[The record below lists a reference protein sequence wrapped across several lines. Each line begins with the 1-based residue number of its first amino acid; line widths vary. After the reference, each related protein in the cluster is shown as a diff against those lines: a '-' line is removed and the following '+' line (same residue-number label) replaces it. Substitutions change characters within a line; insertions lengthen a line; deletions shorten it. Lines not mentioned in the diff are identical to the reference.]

1 MTRSSTEELVEHG
14 LGFSR
19 PIPKYWL
26 DINLLNY
33 SEQLGGYI
41 IPDTINVHISA
52 RDIVILVAG
61 CKNRSIPHR

>member
-1 MTRSSTEELVEHG
+1 MGRGSTEELVEHG

-41 IPDTINVHISA
+41 IPVDVNVHISA
-52 RDIVILVAG
+52 T
-61 CKNRSIPHR
+61 